1 MTRDFRASAVRGLA
15 ALGLA
20 LCMLTLIPAA
30 SVSFTSAPVQRGYS
44 VIHKNGDTPLWM
56 ARAIEREIGG
66 VWI

>member
-1 MTRDFRASAVRGLA
+1 MTRNFGVSAIRGLA

-20 LCMLTLIPAA
+20 FCMLTLIPAA
-30 SVSFTSAPVQRGYS
+30 SVSFTRAPVQGGYS
-44 VIHKNGDTPLWM
+44 VIYKNGDTPLWM